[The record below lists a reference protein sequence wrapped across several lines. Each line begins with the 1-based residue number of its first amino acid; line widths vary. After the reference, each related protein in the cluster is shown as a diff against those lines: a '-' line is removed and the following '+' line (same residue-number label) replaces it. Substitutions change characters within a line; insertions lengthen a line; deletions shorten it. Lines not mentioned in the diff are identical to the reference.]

1 MTEVAQVPQNYGHYD
16 VESVLGRGAMGMV
29 YLAKDKRIGR
39 KVALKT
45 VHLNEKFDDE
55 SEANEFYKRL
65 QREAELCGALQH
77 PNIVTLYEPGYENN
91 VIAWLATEYVDGENL
106 RDRMR
111 KRKPLPLDEAMRILE
126 GILRGLAYAHAKG
139 IVHRDIKPANILLT
153 AHGEAKIADFGI
165 ARPLDS
171 NLTAVGEMLG
181 TPSYMSPEQVKCQPV
196 TVRTDLFSVGALVYE
211 MLTGVKAF
219 GASDVTGILRNVV
232 ELEPRPMHEVNSD
245 VPAELSP
252 FVAKLFAK
260 NPEERYASAVE
271 ALDELH
277 RIREEIGPVEED
289 RPDVAT
295 DPAEPGHSTM
305 AVTPRPKDP
314 ATVPPS
320 VTHPDVDDATP
331 PVYKR
336 PSALT
341 MTIAPAVFWA
351 VVAISL
357 ALPAGLAMAIRG
369 QTNPTPTYS
378 YTPTQ
383 IRAFAAKKQA
393 LRAARGLILAG
404 KFEDGIAAYESY
416 LSRYPN
422 SPAAMQELGD
432 AKAALL
438 KANASRTKVTV
449 TAIKPVEKPPE
460 PVKKPSLFRRIFHI
474 DPPKNQTKTPPKTQA
489 PKNQPT
495 KKKP

>member
-1 MTEVAQVPQNYGHYD
+1 MTEVAGTLPPNYGHYD

-29 YLAKDKRIGR
+29 YLAKDRRIGR

-45 VHLNEKFDDE
+45 VHINEKFEDE

-111 KRKPLPLDEAMRILE
+111 KRKPLPLDEALRISE

-153 AHGEAKIADFGI
+153 THGEAKSADFGI

-196 TVRTDLFSVGALVYE
+196 TVRSDLFSVGAVMYE

-232 ELEPRPMHEVNSD
+232 ELAPKPMHDVNAD
-245 VPAELSP
+245 VPAVLSP
-252 FVAKLFAK
+252 FVARLFAK

-277 RIREEIGPVEED
+277 GIREQFAPLEPENQEVTSDPVES
-289 RPDVAT
+289 VN
-295 DPAEPGHSTM
+295 STM
-305 AVTPRPKDP
+305 AVARGRVADQG
-314 ATVPPS
+314 TVPPS
-320 VTHPDVDDATP
+320 VTRPDFNDATP
-331 PVYKR
+331 AVGFRR
-336 PSALT
+336 PALH
-341 MTIAPAVFWA
+341 MDIPAAVFWI
-351 VVAISL
+351 VVTL
-357 ALPAGLAMAIRG
+357 AFMLPAGMAIAIRAE
-369 QTNPTPTYS
+369 TNPAPAFS
-378 YTPTQ
+378 YAPAQ
-383 IRAFAAKKQA
+383 VRAFAAKKQQ
-393 LRAARGLILAG
+393 LRAARGLILSG
-404 KFEDGIAAYESY
+404 KFEDGIAAYETY
-416 LSRYPN
+416 VARYPN
-422 SPAAMQELGD
+422 SGAARVELAE
-432 AKAALL
+432 AKEAFQ
-438 KANASRTKVTV
+438 KGNASRSKVTV
-449 TAIKPVEKPPE
+449 TASKREVDKPKRPA
-460 PVKKPSLFRRIFHI
+460 KKPSLFRRIFHI
-474 DPPKNQTKTPPKTQA
+474 DPPK
-489 PKNQPT
+489 KN
-495 KKKP
+495 KS

>member
-1 MTEVAQVPQNYGHYD
+1 MTEVASTPPPNYGHYD

-29 YLAKDKRIGR
+29 YLAKDRRIGR

-91 VIAWLATEYVDGENL
+91 VIAWLATEYVEGENL
-106 RDRMR
+106 RDHMR
-111 KRKPLPLDEAMRILE
+111 KRKPVPLDESMRILE

-153 AHGEAKIADFGI
+153 ANGEAKIADFGI
-165 ARPLDS
+165 ARPVDS

-196 TVRTDLFSVGALVYE
+196 TVRSDLFSVGAVLYE

-232 ELEPRPMHEVNSD
+232 ELNPRPMHEVNGE
-245 VPAELSP
+245 VPSALSP
-252 FVAKLFAK
+252 FVARLFAK
-260 NPEERYASAVE
+260 TPEERFASAVE

-277 RIREEIGPVEED
+277 RIRQENGLPG
-289 RPDVAT
+289 
-295 DPAEPGHSTM
+295 AEKQETTPLPSPESGSSTM
-305 AVTPRPKDP
+305 AIARAKLLDQG
-314 ATVPPS
+314 TVPPS
-320 VTHPDVDDATP
+320 KTEPDFNDATP
-331 PVYKR
+331 RARSGESPL
-336 PSALT
+336 SQ
-341 MTIAPAVFWA
+341 TIPAAAFWA
-351 VVAISL
+351 IIAVAIAFPSV
-357 ALPAGLAMAIRG
+357 MAIAIRA
-369 QTNPTPTYS
+369 QTDPRPTIS

-383 IRAFAAKKQA
+383 LRALSAKKQA
-393 LRAARGLILAG
+393 LRAARGLILSG

-416 LSRYPN
+416 IARYPY
-422 SPAAMQELGD
+422 SPAARRELSD
-432 AKAALL
+432 AKVALQ

-449 TAIKPVEKPPE
+449 TAEKPVERPKE
-460 PVKKPSLFRRIFHI
+460 HGKKPSLFRRIFHI
-474 DPPKNQTKTPPKTQA
+474 DPPRDQPK
-489 PKNQPT
+489 